1 MSPFKLYLY
10 NSAIME
16 LHIHVIPLFEYHV
29 VIFYFFL
36 KGFWQERPIMDI
48 NEDGNVAFSKRRS
61 ETIYFLAGLM
71 KSALCADDQIK
82 IAP

>member
-1 MSPFKLYLY
+1 
-10 NSAIME
+10 
-16 LHIHVIPLFEYHV
+16 
-29 VIFYFFL
+29 
-36 KGFWQERPIMDI
+36 MDI

-61 ETIYFLAGLM
+61 ETVDFWAGLM